1 MDVLIGKLALIGAL
15 GAGAQWLAW
24 RTRLPAIV
32 LLLVAGFVAGPVTGL
47 LEPASDFGHLLRPLV
62 ALAVALILFEGGLS
76 LDFAEIRE
84 TSLAV
89 RRMVTLGAA
98 IAFALGALAARHAAG
113 LSWPTA
119 LVLGA
124 ILVVTGPTV
133 VIPLLRHARL
143 EPRAASLLRWDAIL
157 SDPIGALLAVLVF
170 ETVLVVNA
178 ELEFHELVLHVGGA
192 ALWTAI
198 GGYGLGKLMVR
209 AFIGGKVPEFLKAP
223 VVVAAVLATYAV
235 SDLMLEEAGLLTVT
249 VLGVTIGNSR
259 IASLTELRR
268 FKELVTVLLVSGVF
282 VILTASLELSTLEAL
297 NPRDGLFLALLL
309 FVVRPAAVLLSTVFT
324 GVGVKERLLAAWI
337 APRGVVAVA
346 VSGLFAVALT
356 EHGIADGDR
365 LVALT
370 FAVVVVTVVVH
381 GLTLAPVA
389 RLLGLGA
396 SGPEGLLI
404 VGAAPW
410 TTALAEQLVD
420 MKLPVTVVDRNWSL
434 LREPRYRGIEVF
446 YGEILSELAEH
457 HLNLN
462 RFGYLLAATDNDD
475 YNALVCTDFGSEFG
489 RGNVFQIGRPDSEQ
503 GLYSLAVTLGG
514 RPLLGDLGDIRS
526 LNARLAA
533 GWVFRKTTLTDA
545 YDETRL
551 REDLGEEGRLL
562 LALRGDRVMWLTGSE
577 PPQLAADDVVL
588 TFAPDAR

>member
-24 RTRLPAIV
+24 RTRMPAIV
-32 LLLVAGFVAGPVTGL
+32 LLLAAGFIAGPVTGL

-133 VIPLLRHARL
+133 VIPLLRNARL

-157 SDPIGALLAVLVF
+157 SDPVGALLAVLVF
-170 ETVLVVNA
+170 EAVLVANA
-178 ELEFHELVLHVGGA
+178 ELDPHQLALHLGGA
-192 ALWTAI
+192 AVWTAV
-198 GGYGLGKLMVR
+198 GGYGLGTLMVR
-209 AFIGGKVPEFLKAP
+209 AFIGGKVPEYLKAP
-223 VVVAAVLATYAV
+223 VVVASVLVTYAV
-235 SDLMLEEAGLLTVT
+235 SNLMLEESGLLTVT

-282 VILTASLELSTLEAL
+282 VVLTANLELSTLEAL
-297 NPRDGLFLALLL
+297 NPRDGLFLVLLL
-309 FVVRPAAVLLSTVFT
+309 FVVRPAAVLLSTAFA
-324 GVGVKERLLAAWI
+324 GVGLRERLLAAWI

-381 GLTLAPVA
+381 GLTLTPVA

-396 SGPEGLLI
+396 SGPEGVLI
-404 VGAAPW
+404 VGASPW
-410 TTALAEQLVD
+410 TTALAEQLLD
-420 MKLPVTVVDRNWSL
+420 MKLPVTIADRNWSH
-434 LREPRYRGIEVF
+434 LREPRYRGIDVF

-462 RFGYLLAATDNDD
+462 RFGYLIAATDNDD
-475 YNALVCTDFGSEFG
+475 YNALVCTDFGSELG
-489 RGNVFQIGRPDSEQ
+489 RGNIFQIGRPDSEQ

-514 RPLLGDLGDIRS
+514 RPLLNDMGDIRN
-526 LNARLAA
+526 LNQRLAT
-533 GWVFRKTTLTDA
+533 GWVFRKTTLTNA
-545 YDETRL
+545 YDESRL
-551 REDLGEEGRLL
+551 RAELGEEGKRL
-562 LALRGDRVMWLTGSE
+562 LALRGDKVIWLTGSE

-588 TFAPDAR
+588 TFAPGAR